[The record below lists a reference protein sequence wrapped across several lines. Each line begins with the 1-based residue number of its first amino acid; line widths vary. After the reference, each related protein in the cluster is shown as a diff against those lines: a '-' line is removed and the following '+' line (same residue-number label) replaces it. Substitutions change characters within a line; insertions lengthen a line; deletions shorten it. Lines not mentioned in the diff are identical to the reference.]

1 MGMSKCCKVALLC
14 VIAVVVVLAVAIPVG
29 IFVIA
34 PKVGQ
39 AAVNMVEMHVDNA
52 TLVNVTQ
59 VGATMVN
66 QMTLQSDL
74 FLGAELEEVVITMV
88 ASNPEGEQ
96 MMGMTNGPLGN
107 FTMPKQTI
115 TQGTNKINFTADMF
129 FNASADGG
137 FRYMEWTLGLTMGDY
152 VQHVTM
158 IAEPTVKAF
167 GFLTIKTKLEKHM
180 VCNCLEPTPGCVAHK
195 TPDNSSRLSREVPKF
210 GDDGVMT
217 VYMFCEPAGVP
228 AWSGRPNVTMSLP
241 SLRAMIA

>member
-1 MGMSKCCKVALLC
+1 LSNFGSYDKDPNWDSHSQDDDYSNDAKQ
-14 VIAVVVVLAVAIPVG
+14 G
-29 IFVIA
+29 HF
-34 PKVGQ
+34 
-39 AAVNMVEMHVDNA
+39 A
-52 TLVNVTQ
+52 TLAHPHCV
-59 VGATMVN
+59 
-66 QMTLQSDL
+66 
-74 FLGAELEEVVITMV
+74 
-88 ASNPEGEQ
+88 P
-96 MMGMTNGPLGN
+96 GMTNGPLGN

-228 AWSGRPNVTMSLP
+228 AWSGRPNVTLSLP